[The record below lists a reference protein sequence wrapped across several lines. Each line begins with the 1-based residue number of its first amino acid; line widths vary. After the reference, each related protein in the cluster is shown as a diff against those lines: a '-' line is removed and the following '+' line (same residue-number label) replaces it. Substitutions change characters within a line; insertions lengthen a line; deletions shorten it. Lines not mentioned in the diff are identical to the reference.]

1 MAFFAFMMI
10 GTHNLSHPPEMG
22 GRHACTSRVPG
33 GRHQR
38 LAFIAFAF
46 IAFIALAFIAM
57 AFMAFI
63 AFAMI

>member
-22 GRHACTSRVPG
+22 GRHARTSRVPG

-46 IAFIALAFIAM
+46 IAFIAM

>member
-38 LAFIAFAF
+38 FAFIAFAF
-46 IAFIALAFIAM
+46 IAFIAM